1 MPVNEKE
8 SNCNLFDQLS
18 LLERIERVAKRG
30 DQDAVLEEIEFE
42 RKQIERKLYQK
53 PPLLGNDNL

>member
-1 MPVNEKE
+1 MTLNEKE
-8 SNCNLFDQLS
+8 SNCDLSDQLS
-18 LLERIERVAKRG
+18 LLERIERVTKRG

-53 PPLLGNDNL
+53 PSLLGSDDL

>member
-8 SNCNLFDQLS
+8 LNCNLFDQLS

>member
-1 MPVNEKE
+1 MTLNEKE
-8 SNCNLFDQLS
+8 SNCDLSDQLS
-18 LLERIERVAKRG
+18 LLERIQRVTKRG

-53 PPLLGNDNL
+53 PSLLGSDDL